1 MLSPDTQRLLL
12 NFRAERDWEQFHN
25 LRTLSVS
32 IVLES
37 AELLELSQWTPDTE
51 LPSVVVQK
59 MEQIKHEVAD
69 IAILMSY
76 LTNDLGIDLDA
87 AVRSK
92 LLINGKKYPVEKA
105 KGSSKKYDELR

>member
-1 MLSPDTQRLLL
+1 MIPPLESLSPSRFDTPAILKRLASASRHL
-12 NFRAERDWEQFHN
+12 
-25 LRTLSVS
+25 
-32 IVLES
+32 
-37 AELLELSQWTPDTE
+37 AELKGVAASIPQ
-51 LPSVVVQK
+51 
-59 MEQIKHEVAD
+59 HEVAD